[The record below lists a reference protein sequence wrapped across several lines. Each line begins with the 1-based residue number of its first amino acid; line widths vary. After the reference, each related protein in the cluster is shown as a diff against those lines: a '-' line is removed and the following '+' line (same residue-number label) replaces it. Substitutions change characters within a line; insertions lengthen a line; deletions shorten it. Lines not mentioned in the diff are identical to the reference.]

1 MSPRPP
7 TTTPPTPRQMPPAGA
22 LLLTLAAVIALA
34 VHLVRPPHAHT
45 GDQLP
50 GLTYEAERK
59 APRAPIALVVTSVQD
74 NGPAARADIAAGD
87 VIDGIDGRPIASL
100 SSVGRAVRSD
110 ARRGP
115 LLHIRHKGESRY
127 KHLPGRA
134 PSARPPSV
142 RSREPH
148 VAKDSRRRR

>member
-1 MSPRPP
+1 MPARAPSPRP
-7 TTTPPTPRQMPPAGA
+7 MPPAGA

-34 VHLVRPPHAHT
+34 IHLVAPPHRQRS
-45 GDQLP
+45 DQLP
-50 GLTYEAERK
+50 GLTYEAKRR
-59 APRAPIALVVTSVQD
+59 APRAPLALVVTSVQD
-74 NGPAARADIAAGD
+74 NGPAAKADIAAGD

-110 ARRGP
+110 ARNGP

-134 PSARPPSV
+134 PSV
-142 RSREPH
+142 RSKEPH

>member
-1 MSPRPP
+1 
-7 TTTPPTPRQMPPAGA
+7 MPPAGA

-34 VHLVRPPHAHT
+34 VHLVRPPHRHA

-50 GLTYEAERK
+50 GLTYEAERR
-59 APRAPIALVVTSVQD
+59 APRAPLALVVTSVQD
-74 NGPAARADIAAGD
+74 NGPAAKADIAAGD

-110 ARRGP
+110 ARKGP

-127 KHLPGRA
+127 KHLPSARA
-134 PSARPPSV
+134 PSARP
-142 RSREPH
+142 REPH
-148 VAKDSRRRR
+148 VAKDPRRRR